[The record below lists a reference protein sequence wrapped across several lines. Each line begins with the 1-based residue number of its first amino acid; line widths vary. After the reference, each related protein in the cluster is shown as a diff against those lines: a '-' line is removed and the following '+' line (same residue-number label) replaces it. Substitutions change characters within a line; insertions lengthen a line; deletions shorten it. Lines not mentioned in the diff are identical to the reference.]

1 MSQRDEQLARIRRT
15 RNARLAACDWT
26 QLQDAPISAAKV
38 QAWRSYRQLLRDLPA
53 TANAEGA
60 VEWPARPA

>member
-1 MSQRDEQLARIRRT
+1 MTEREKNLVRVRLRRGGLL
-15 RNARLAACDWT
+15 RASDWT
-26 QLQDAPISAAKV
+26 QLPDAPISAAKV

-60 VEWPARPA
+60 VAWPARPQ

>member
-1 MSQRDEQLARIRRT
+1 MTEREQQIASVRRS

-53 TANAEGA
+53 TADAQGA
-60 VEWPARPA
+60 VVWPEKPK